1 MKRLGAAEKGGLLLA
16 GVFIIFGVYT
26 AIYPTEMR
34 VPHPG
39 SGRYQSLIGQDP
51 PAERVS
57 PQKARV
63 YGIISVAFG
72 IGIGWL
78 VFYRPRK

>member
-1 MKRLGAAEKGGLLLA
+1 MNPLGTVEKGALLLA
-16 GVFIIFGVYT
+16 GVFIIFGVCT

-51 PAERVS
+51 PAEQVTPER
-57 PQKARV
+57 ARI
-63 YGIISVAFG
+63 YGIISVALG